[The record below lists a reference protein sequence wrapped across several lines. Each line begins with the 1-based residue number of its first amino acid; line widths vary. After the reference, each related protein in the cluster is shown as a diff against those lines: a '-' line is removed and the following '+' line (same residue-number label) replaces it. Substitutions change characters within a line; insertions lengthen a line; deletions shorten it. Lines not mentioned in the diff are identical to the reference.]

1 MNLALYMTLIKT
13 SLLNAIA
20 VVIKMLTMLGI
31 NKILAIYVGPSGYAA
46 LGQFQNAVQ
55 MITTFGSGAINTGVT
70 KYTAEYFED
79 EAEQRKVWRT
89 AGTIALIGSI
99 VTGVLVA
106 LFNQALASWFLK
118 DTQYGSVFIWFG
130 LTLVFFV
137 FNTLLLAILNGKKEI
152 ARYVIIN
159 ITGSIFSLAISAV
172 VIVKWGLYGA
182 LLTLAINQ
190 SLVFGVTLA
199 LCYRTPWFKLKYLV
213 GRIDKQ
219 AAVNLGKYTAMAL
232 TSAAAVPISHI
243 LVRNHLGETLGW
255 EAAGYWEAMWRLSA
269 AYLMFVTTTLGVY
282 YLPRLSELKSPQAIR
297 TEILQGY
304 KIVLPLAA
312 GCGVIIYLLRDFI
325 IDLLFTKEFLPM
337 RDLFAW
343 QMVGDTLKIGSWILA
358 YLMLGQALV
367 KIFIITEL
375 IFGFGFFAL
384 SWLFTDYFGIQ
395 AAVVAHAVNYFL
407 YWVAMYFLI
416 FRKYK
421 IAALES

>member
-1 MNLALYMTLIKT
+1 MTLIKT

-79 EAEQRKVWRT
+79 EALQRKVWQT
-89 AGTIALIGSI
+89 AGTIALAGSL
-99 VTGVLVA
+99 VTGTLVA
-106 LFNQALASWFLK
+106 LFNQLLASWFLK

-152 ARYVIIN
+152 SRYVIVN
-159 ITGSIFSLAISAV
+159 ITGSMFSLVVSAV
-172 VIVKWGLYGA
+172 MIMQWGLYGA

-199 LCYRTPWFKLKYLV
+199 LCYRTTWFKLKYLV
-213 GRIDKQ
+213 GGIDKR

-232 TSAAAVPISHI
+232 TSAVTVPVSHI

-255 EAAGYWEAMWRLSA
+255 NAAGYWEAMWRLSA

-282 YLPRLSELKSPQAIR
+282 YLPRLSELKDSSAIKK
-297 TEILQGY
+297 EIIKGY
-304 KIVLPLAA
+304 KIILPVAA
-312 GCGVIIYLLRDFI
+312 GCSVVIYLLRDLI
-325 IDLLFTKEFLPM
+325 ISLLFTREFLPM
-337 RDLFAW
+337 RELFAW
-343 QMVGDTLKIGSWILA
+343 QMLGDTLKIGSWILA

-367 KIFIITEL
+367 KIFVITEIL
-375 IFGFGFFAL
+375 FGFGFFA
-384 SWLFTDYFGIQ
+384 WTWIFTRYFEIQ
-395 AAVVAHAVNYFL
+395 APVMAHAVNYFL
-407 YWVAMYFLI
+407 YWVVMYFFI
-416 FRKYK
+416 FRKK
-421 IAALES
+421 H